1 MDGSDAKGADAG
13 RRGTSL
19 RTLIITAAVAA
30 GVGFGAVYLLAP
42 STSRKATTTTA
53 EAPTSGASAPA
64 RVRTAPTSVDGQTE
78 QRAAAGSGAPA
89 PTATDGVLPTTAGKN
104 PLSVG
109 EMAMFV
115 FRAPQAL
122 PEVAFNGPDGTPM
135 SFDAWS
141 GRVVL
146 VNLWA
151 TWCAPCRKEMP
162 DLSALQKE
170 LGGDDFEVVAIS
182 LDRGA
187 PEKPQAFLN
196 EVGATA
202 LKIYHDPTARLGTR
216 LNAIGLPATLLLDR
230 QGREIGR
237 LIGPADWDSADAKR
251 LVKTAIAATAKSVD

>member
-1 MDGSDAKGADAG
+1 MDEGRVMDGSDAKGADTG
-13 RRGTSL
+13 RRRTTP
-19 RTLIITAAVAA
+19 RTLIVTAVVAA
-30 GVGFGAVYLLAP
+30 GVGFAAVYLLAP
-42 STSRKATTTTA
+42 PTLRSGGTTTA
-53 EAPTSGASAPA
+53 QAPTAATSTPA
-64 RVRTAPTSVDGQTE
+64 RVQTAPPSEAGQTE
-78 QRAAAGSGAPA
+78 QRTAAASGAPA
-89 PTATDGVLPTTAGKN
+89 PTTDSVLPTTAGKN

-115 FRAPQAL
+115 FREPQAL
-122 PEVAFNGPDGTPM
+122 PDVSFNGPDGTPV
-135 SFDAWS
+135 SFDAWN

-162 DLSALQKE
+162 DLSALQQE

-187 PEKPQAFLN
+187 PDKPKAFLD

-216 LNAIGLPATLLLDR
+216 L
-230 QGREIGR
+230 
-237 LIGPADWDSADAKR
+237 
-251 LVKTAIAATAKSVD
+251 